1 MKFLRPLFL
10 KHISLCCVFCAHA
23 YAYMQV
29 QFADVLHILP
39 RNISRE
45 VAQDGGEQGKGW
57 GEFGPPQKLIC
68 NFNIP
73 LFIPIKSAVQRFNGR
88 LRRGGATHRV
98 QVSSRLSHYGQQC
111 ITADLE
117 FMGLHWIQW
126 NAETCKYHRGYWRTF
141 FIKFA
146 CPCTIIVKSI

>member
-10 KHISLCCVFCAHA
+10 KHLFVLRFLRACICV
-23 YAYMQV
+23 YASSVRRRYTT
-29 QFADVLHILP
+29 FYHETSGKLP
-39 RNISRE
+39 GWK
-45 VAQDGGEQGKGW
+45 QGEGW

-111 ITADLE
+111 ITADPE
-117 FMGLHWIQW
+117 FMGLHWIRW
-126 NAETCKYHRGYWRTF
+126 NAKTCKCHRWYWETF

-146 CPCTIIVKSI
+146 CPCINL